1 MLVLGIE
8 SSCDE
13 TGAALVQ
20 DGRSICSNVVASQIE
35 IHNRYG
41 GVVPEVAS
49 RQQLAA
55 ILPVIETA
63 LEQASCTWND
73 IDAVAA
79 TYGPGLAGSLLV
91 GLTVGKTLSLAFNRP
106 FLGVN
111 HLEAHIYANW
121 LHMGT
126 EQACG
131 AGGKVGASDWVGA
144 RHDHGALYCEGDPL
158 FPLLCLVVSG
168 AHTELV
174 LVRDHGQYEL
184 LGRTRDDA
192 AGEAFDKVAR
202 ILGLEYPGGPSI
214 QKAAQ
219 QAELAVVQQQKPIA
233 QARKAYRL
241 PRAWLRGTYDFS
253 FSGLKTAMLHLAEG
267 VASQQEG
274 ISESDGVGV
283 GRSVTQ
289 GAGAAQDAGAAQG
302 RGSEPWTGSEQGTTT
317 VPTPGSSPTRY
328 TRMGALAAQTGISS
342 VPLLAA
348 SFQEAVVD
356 VLAVK
361 TRLAAQ
367 EYQVKQV
374 LLAGGVAAN
383 LRLRER
389 LTEELQ
395 PRDVRL
401 SYPAITF
408 CTDNAAMIA
417 GAAFFH
423 LQRGER
429 HGVDL
434 DVQPG
439 LSLPF
444 RG

>member
-13 TGAALVQ
+13 TGAAIVK
-20 DGRSICSNVVASQIE
+20 DGRWLLSNVVASQID

-49 RQQLAA
+49 RQQLASA
-55 ILPVIETA
+55 LPVVETA
-63 LEQASCTWND
+63 LAQSGCSWED

-91 GLTVGKTLSLAFNRP
+91 GLTVGKTLALARNLP

-121 LHMGT
+121 LRKDAVPQT
-126 EQACG
+126 P
-131 AGGKVGASDWVGA
+131 AGIDFI
-144 RHDHGALYCEGDPL
+144 DGDPR
-158 FPLLCLVVSG
+158 FPLLCLVISG
-168 AHTELV
+168 AHSELV
-174 LVRDHGQYEL
+174 LVRKHGDYQL
-184 LGRTRDDA
+184 LGHTRDDA

-219 QAELAVVQQQKPIA
+219 QAEAELVQQGRA
-233 QARKAYRL
+233 ATLARTAYRL

-267 VASQQEG
+267 ATATESEG
-274 ISESDGVGV
+274 KQVSH
-283 GRSVTQ
+283 
-289 GAGAAQDAGAAQG
+289 
-302 RGSEPWTGSEQGTTT
+302 
-317 VPTPGSSPTRY
+317 Y
-328 TRMGALAAQTGISS
+328 TRMGEQGAQKGAIDVSM
-342 VPLLAA
+342 LAA
-348 SFQEAVVD
+348 SFQEAIVD

-367 EYQVKQV
+367 EYTVKQV
-374 LLAGGVAAN
+374 VLAGGVAAN
-383 LRLRER
+383 VRLRNRIEQ
-389 LTEELQ
+389 ELS
-395 PRDVRL
+395 PLSISL
-401 SYPAITF
+401 SYPPIEF

-423 LQRGER
+423 LARGEQ
-429 HGVDL
+429 HSLDL
-434 DVQPG
+434 DVEPG

-444 RG
+444 KK

>member
-13 TGAALVQ
+13 TGAALVR
-20 DGRSICSNVVASQIE
+20 DGRTLLSNVVASQIE

-55 ILPVIETA
+55 ILPVVETA
-63 LEQASCTWND
+63 LEQAGCTWD
-73 IDAVAA
+73 EVDAIAA

-91 GLTVGKTLSLAFNRP
+91 GLTVGKALALARGLP

-121 LHMGT
+121 LRKDT
-126 EQACG
+126 PAQDVADEPDT
-131 AGGKVGASDWVGA
+131 DWS
-144 RHDHGALYCEGDPL
+144 YQPGDPI
-158 FPLLCLVVSG
+158 FPLICLVISG
-168 AHTELV
+168 AHSELV
-174 LVRDHGQYEL
+174 LVRDHGHYEL

-202 ILGLEYPGGPSI
+202 ILGLGYPGGPAI

-219 QAELAVVQQQKPIA
+219 QAEEELLQQKKPVA
-233 QARKAYRL
+233 LARNAYRL

-267 VASQQEG
+267 A
-274 ISESDGVGV
+274 SESQHS
-283 GRSVTQ
+283 RTSSS
-289 GAGAAQDAGAAQG
+289 AGKQISQ
-302 RGSEPWTGSEQGTTT
+302 
-317 VPTPGSSPTRY
+317 Y
-328 TRMGALAAQTGISS
+328 TRMGAQAAQRGTPN
-342 VPLLAA
+342 VALLAA
-348 SFQEAVVD
+348 SFQEAIVD
-356 VLAVK
+356 VLAMK

-367 EYQVKQV
+367 EYHVKQV
-374 LLAGGVAAN
+374 VLAGGVAAN
-383 LRLRER
+383 ASLRARLEQELLPLRI
-389 LTEELQ
+389 
-395 PRDVRL
+395 RL
-401 SYPAITF
+401 SYPPIEF

-417 GAAFFH
+417 SAAFFH
-423 LQRGER
+423 LCRGEQ
-429 HGVDL
+429 HGLDL
-434 DVQPG
+434 DVHPG

-444 RG
+444 SEK

>member
-13 TGAALVQ
+13 TGAAIVK
-20 DGRSICSNVVASQIE
+20 DGRYLLSNVVASQIE

-49 RQQLAA
+49 RQQLST
-55 ILPVIETA
+55 IIPVIEMA
-63 LEQASCTWND
+63 MEQASCSWEEL
-73 IDAVAA
+73 DAVAA

-91 GLTVGKTLSLAFNRP
+91 GLTVGKTLALARDLP

-121 LHMGT
+121 LRKGDSGPS
-126 EQACG
+126 EA
-131 AGGKVGASDWVGA
+131 APNADWA
-144 RHDHGALYCEGDPL
+144 YRQGDPA
-158 FPLLCLVVSG
+158 FPLLCLIVSG
-168 AHTELV
+168 AHSELV
-174 LVRDHGQYEL
+174 LVSDHGQYEL

-202 ILGLEYPGGPSI
+202 ILGLGYPGGPAI

-219 QAELAVVQQQKPIA
+219 QIEQELFQQHKPLAV
-233 QARKAYRL
+233 ARNAYRL
-241 PRAWLRGTYDFS
+241 PRAWLKGTYDFS

-267 VASQQEG
+267 AVEDATSQYPLHATG
-274 ISESDGVGV
+274 TVS
-283 GRSVTQ
+283 
-289 GAGAAQDAGAAQG
+289 AGASKESKQISQ
-302 RGSEPWTGSEQGTTT
+302 
-317 VPTPGSSPTRY
+317 Y
-328 TRMGALAAQTGISS
+328 TRMGAQAAQTEKGFPNIS
-342 VPLLAA
+342 LLAS

-356 VLAVK
+356 VLAAK
-361 TRLAAQ
+361 TCLAAQ
-367 EYQVKQV
+367 EYRVKQV
-374 LLAGGVAAN
+374 VLAGGVAAN
-383 LRLRER
+383 LSLREH
-389 LTEELQ
+389 LAQALS
-395 PRDVRL
+395 PLSIRL
-401 SYPAITF
+401 SYPPIEF

-423 LQRGER
+423 LCRGER
-429 HGVDL
+429 HGLDL

-444 RG
+444 KK

>member
-13 TGAALVQ
+13 TGAALVS
-20 DGRSICSNVVASQIE
+20 DGRYLLANIVASQSE

-55 ILPVIETA
+55 IIPVIETA
-63 LEQASCTWND
+63 MAQANCSWHD
-73 IDAVAA
+73 IDAIAA
-79 TYGPGLAGSLLV
+79 TFGPGLAGSLLV
-91 GLTVGKTLSLAFNRP
+91 GLTVGKALALAYDLP

-121 LHMGT
+121 LRKGSPPQGT
-126 EQACG
+126 EDADRGYQ
-131 AGGKVGASDWVGA
+131 
-144 RHDHGALYCEGDPL
+144 EGDPT
-158 FPLLCLVVSG
+158 FPLICLVISG
-168 AHTELV
+168 AHSELV
-174 LVRDHGQYEL
+174 LVRDHGHYEL

-202 ILGLEYPGGPSI
+202 ILGLGYPGGPAV

-219 QAELAVVQQQKPIA
+219 EAEEEMLRQKKPA
-233 QARKAYRL
+233 AMARSAYRL

-267 VASQQEG
+267 ATESQRSPASSSGGQQ
-274 ISESDGVGV
+274 IS
-283 GRSVTQ
+283 Q
-289 GAGAAQDAGAAQG
+289 
-302 RGSEPWTGSEQGTTT
+302 
-317 VPTPGSSPTRY
+317 Y
-328 TRMGALAAQTGISS
+328 TRMGMRASQKGALNVA
-342 VPLLAA
+342 LLAA
-348 SFQEAVVD
+348 SFQEAIVD

-367 EYQVKQV
+367 EYHVKQV
-374 LLAGGVAAN
+374 VLAGGVAAN
-383 LRLRER
+383 ASLRARLEQELSPLRI
-389 LTEELQ
+389 
-395 PRDVRL
+395 RL
-401 SYPAITF
+401 SYPPIEF

-417 GAAFFH
+417 SAAFFH
-423 LQRGER
+423 LWRGER
-429 HGVDL
+429 HGLDL

-444 RG
+444 KK

>member
-13 TGAALVQ
+13 TGAAIVQ
-20 DGRSICSNVVASQIE
+20 DGRWLLSNVVASQID

-55 ILPVIETA
+55 AIPVVETA
-63 LEQASCTWND
+63 LVQSGCSWDD

-91 GLTVGKTLSLAFNRP
+91 GLTVGKTLALARNLP

-121 LHMGT
+121 LRKGVALQNSPT
-126 EQACG
+126 
-131 AGGKVGASDWVGA
+131 SDIVSM
-144 RHDHGALYCEGDPL
+144 EGDPS

-168 AHTELV
+168 AHSELV
-174 LVRDHGQYEL
+174 LVRDHGDYEL
-184 LGRTRDDA
+184 LGHTRDDA

-202 ILGLEYPGGPSI
+202 ILGLDYPGGPSI

-219 QAELAVVQQQKPIA
+219 QAEDELLQQERPVALA
-233 QARKAYRL
+233 RTAYRL

-267 VASQQEG
+267 ATADEHPATESEG
-274 ISESDGVGV
+274 KQVSH
-283 GRSVTQ
+283 
-289 GAGAAQDAGAAQG
+289 
-302 RGSEPWTGSEQGTTT
+302 
-317 VPTPGSSPTRY
+317 Y
-328 TRMGALAAQTGISS
+328 TRMGAQAAQKGTTNI
-342 VPLLAA
+342 PFLAA
-348 SFQEAVVD
+348 SFQESIVD

-367 EYQVKQV
+367 EYAVKQV
-374 LLAGGVAAN
+374 VLAGGVAAN
-383 LRLRER
+383 VRLRNRIEQ
-389 LTEELQ
+389 ELL
-395 PRDVRL
+395 PLSIRL
-401 SYPAITF
+401 SYPPIEF

-423 LQRGER
+423 LSHGEQ
-429 HGVDL
+429 HGLDL

-444 RG
+444 KK

>member
-13 TGAALVQ
+13 TGAALVR
-20 DGRSICSNVVASQIE
+20 DGRYLLSDVVASQVE
-35 IHNRYG
+35 VHNRYG

-49 RQQLAA
+49 RQQLAS
-55 ILPVIETA
+55 IIPVIETA
-63 LEQASCTWND
+63 LDQAACSWAD

-91 GLTVGKTLSLAFNRP
+91 GLTVGKTLALAHDLP

-121 LHMGT
+121 LRK
-126 EQACG
+126 EQRNNG
-131 AGGKVGASDWVGA
+131 EDW
-144 RHDHGALYCEGDPL
+144 RYHDGDPV
-158 FPLLCLVVSG
+158 FPLICLIISG
-168 AHTELV
+168 AHSELV
-174 LVRDHGQYEL
+174 LVREHGNYEL
-184 LGRTRDDA
+184 LGCTRDDA

-202 ILGLEYPGGPSI
+202 ILGLGYPGGPAI

-219 QAELAVVQQQKPIA
+219 QAEEELLRQQKSVN
-233 QARKAYRL
+233 QARRAYRL

-267 VASQQEG
+267 AADLTSSTLSSSGGKQVSQY
-274 ISESDGVGV
+274 
-283 GRSVTQ
+283 
-289 GAGAAQDAGAAQG
+289 A
-302 RGSEPWTGSEQGTTT
+302 
-317 VPTPGSSPTRY
+317 
-328 TRMGALAAQTGISS
+328 RMGAQQGVQDVT
-342 VPLLAA
+342 LLAS
-348 SFQEAVVD
+348 SFQEAIVD

-361 TRLAAQ
+361 TRMAAQ

-374 LLAGGVAAN
+374 VLAGGVAAN
-383 LRLRER
+383 ASLRTRME
-389 LTEELQ
+389 EELASLAI
-395 PRDVRL
+395 RL
-401 SYPAITF
+401 SYPSIEF

-423 LQRGER
+423 LCRGEQ
-429 HGVDL
+429 HDLAL
-434 DVQPG
+434 DVEPG

-444 RG
+444 KK